1 MPRFSNGNGP
11 NDPYRLSHPVLS
23 IEHMFDHRTTTEP
36 GPEEPDGRSRTSA
49 DAAVE
54 VAAAGGARV
63 CSGSF
68 EVLLE
73 QLIQVV
79 DAMGQSVVPADSA
92 ALIALRT
99 QVDRVSALIG
109 EAEVRFDAAEL
120 WRDEGAGSMRAW
132 FADRCGLG
140 RRAASDEAR
149 RTERLELWPEIT
161 DAWVTGRLSRA
172 KVDLIV
178 GVIPRRFRGLFA
190 QHAGSVVET
199 IAPLDMFDTETALRH
214 WVRCAQNPDGPE
226 QLHQRPSGLHFDR
239 ALEGQYVL
247 TGNFDA
253 TGSAIIEAALR
264 DFDVPD
270 PVDEDGNPI
279 DANGNPI
286 GEQRTVAQ
294 RKADALIAACQFAI
308 THREGVTNTRRM
320 LPHVSLI
327 IDINELRASA
337 LRGAGIRTHAEL
349 DACAETHN
357 WSAAEHAWFT
367 DTLNQHLHHQ
377 LHGTATTYNHTELDA
392 HAIALLT
399 CDSVIQK
406 ILTADN
412 QPLDMGREVRTA
424 TIPQRRAIIARDKHC
439 RAPGCHTKPE
449 HCDVHHIDH
458 WINGGKTNTNRM
470 VLLCATHHRQFHK
483 PGYRMELDEHAN
495 FTVHAPKGWTR
506 TTTTTRTTH
515 PENTK
520 LFEQPKALSNPPNHH
535 PTE

>member
-1 MPRFSNGNGP
+1 
-11 NDPYRLSHPVLS
+11 
-23 IEHMFDHRTTTEP
+23 MFDHRTATEP
-36 GPEEPDGRSRTSA
+36 SSEEPDGRSRTSA
-49 DAAVE
+49 DTAGFD
-54 VAAAGGARV
+54 AAGPDVGRV

-73 QLIQVV
+73 QLIRVV
-79 DAMGQSVVPADSA
+79 DAMGSCVVPADSA

-132 FADRCGLG
+132 FADRCRLG

-149 RTERLELWPEIT
+149 RTERLELWPEVT
-161 DAWVTGRLSRA
+161 DAWVAGRLSRA

-178 GVIPRRFRGLFA
+178 GVIPRRVRGLFA

-226 QLHQRPSGLHFDR
+226 QLHQRTSGLHFDR
-239 ALEGQYVL
+239 ALEGQFVL
-247 TGNFDA
+247 TGHFDA

-270 PVDEDGNPI
+270 PVDE
-279 DANGNPI
+279 NGNPI
-286 GEQRTVAQ
+286 GEQRTLAQ
-294 RKADALIAACQFAI
+294 RKADALIAACQFAV
-308 THREGVTNTRRM
+308 THREGVTGNRRM

-327 IDINELRASA
+327 VDINELRASA
-337 LRGAGIRTHAEL
+337 LRGAGISTHAEL
-349 DACAETHN
+349 DACAETHG

-367 DTLNQHLHHQ
+367 DTLNQHIQHH
-377 LHGTATTYNHTELDA
+377 LHGSATTYNNTELDA
-392 HAIALLT
+392 HAISLLT
-399 CDSVIQK
+399 CDSVVQK
-406 ILTADN
+406 IVMAGDT
-412 QPLDMGREVRTA
+412 PLNMGREVRTA

-449 HCDVHHIDH
+449 HCDIHHIDH

-470 VLLCATHHRQFHK
+470 VLLCATHHRMFHK
-483 PGYRMELDEHAN
+483 PGYHMELDEHAN

-506 TTTTTRTTH
+506 TTTPDRRPPQRIT
-515 PENTK
+515 E
-520 LFEQPKALSNPPNHH
+520 LFEQPKPLTNPPNHH

>member
-36 GPEEPDGRSRTSA
+36 TPEEPDGRSRTSA

-54 VAAAGGARV
+54 VAAAGGVRV

-73 QLIQVV
+73 QLIRVV
-79 DAMGQSVVPADSA
+79 DAMGSCVVPADSA
-92 ALIALRT
+92 ALIALRA
-99 QVDRVSALIG
+99 QVDRVSALIT

-120 WRDEGAGSMRAW
+120 WRDEGATSMRAW

-140 RRAASDEAR
+140 RRAANDEAR

-161 DAWVTGRLSRA
+161 DAWVTGRLNRA

-190 QHAGSVVET
+190 QHAVSVVET

-253 TGSAIIEAALR
+253 TGSAIIEAALH

-270 PVDEDGNPI
+270 PLDENGNPI

-286 GEQRTVAQ
+286 GEQRTAAQ
-294 RKADALIAACQFAI
+294 RKADALIAACHFAI

-337 LRGAGIRTHAEL
+337 LRGAEIRTHADL
-349 DACAETHN
+349 ETRAASHN
-357 WSAAEHAWFT
+357 WTAAEHAWFT

-377 LHGTATTYNHTELDA
+377 LHGTATTYNHTELDT

-399 CDSVIQK
+399 CDSVVQK

-412 QPLDMGREVRTA
+412 TPLDMGREVRTA

-439 RAPGCHTKPE
+439 RAPSCHTKPE
-449 HCDVHHIDH
+449 HCDIHHIDH

-470 VLLCATHHRQFHK
+470 VLLCATHHRQFHR

-495 FTVHAPKGWTR
+495 LTVHTPKGSTR
-506 TTTTTRTTH
+506 TTTPTATTTRTTH
-515 PENTK
+515 PRITE
-520 LFEQPKALSNPPNHH
+520 LFDRQI
-535 PTE
+535 T

>member
-1 MPRFSNGNGP
+1 
-11 NDPYRLSHPVLS
+11 
-23 IEHMFDHRTTTEP
+23 MFDHRTATEP
-36 GPEEPDGRSRTSA
+36 PSEEPAGRFRTSA
-49 DAAVE
+49 NAAGPKAVGPD
-54 VAAAGGARV
+54 VTRPDIAVDGAAADVAGLESDVGAVGGGRA

-73 QLIQVV
+73 QLIRVV
-79 DAMGQSVVPADSA
+79 DAMGHCVVPADSA
-92 ALIALRT
+92 ALVALRT
-99 QVDRVSALIG
+99 QIDRMSALIA

-120 WRDEGAGSMRAW
+120 WRDEGAGSIRGW
-132 FADRCGLG
+132 LADRCGLG

-149 RTERLELWPEIT
+149 RIERLELWPEVT
-161 DAWVTGRLSRA
+161 DAWVAGCLSRA

-226 QLHQRPSGLHFDR
+226 QLHQRTSGLHFDR
-239 ALEGQYVL
+239 TLDDQFVL
-247 TGNFDA
+247 TGHFDA
-253 TGSAIIEAALR
+253 TDSAIIETALR

-270 PVDEDGNPI
+270 PLDE
-279 DANGNPI
+279 NGNPI

-308 THREGVTNTRRM
+308 THREGVTGNRRM

-337 LRGAGIRTHAEL
+337 LRGAEISNHNDL
-349 DACAETHN
+349 DACAETHG

-367 DTLNQHLHHQ
+367 DTLNQHLQHHR
-377 LHGTATTYNHTELDA
+377 HGTAATYNHTELDA
-392 HAIALLT
+392 HAISLLT
-399 CDSVIQK
+399 CDSVVQK

-412 QPLDMGREVRTA
+412 QPLNMGREVRTA

-449 HCDVHHIDH
+449 HCDIHHIDH
-458 WINGGKTNTNRM
+458 WINGGKTDVNRM
-470 VLLCATHHRQFHK
+470 VLLCGTHHRQFHR

-506 TTTTTRTTH
+506 TTTPDRATTWQLT
-515 PENTK
+515 E
-520 LFEQPKALSNPPNHH
+520 LFEQPKPLTNPPNHH
-535 PTE
+535 STE